1 MIRVLALLSLSLLA
15 QGASVPDHAIW
26 DSIVRAYV
34 TPESLVNY
42 VALKQNAQPQLDR
55 YVAMLARKWPDSMT
69 QPGRKAALINA
80 YNALMIRWVLD
91 NYPVESVW
99 RTKRPFTE
107 ARHNVDGKKMSLD
120 DIETTL
126 RNMGDPRIH
135 AAIVCA
141 SRGCPPL
148 RREAYIEGRL
158 EAQLDDSTRSWLANP
173 KRNQFFPDRRLAEVN
188 PIFKWYRGDFEK
200 SGGSVRSFLA
210 KYAPPQNA
218 FLKQPQVTIRYKS
231 YHWGLNDSS
240 SLGSSY
246 SYANFLLDA
255 GRNK

>member
-1 MIRVLALLSLSLLA
+1 MIRLLALFSLSLLA
-15 QGASVPDHAIW
+15 QAAGVPEHAIW

-34 TPESLVNY
+34 NSEALVSYKTLKEKSRPE
-42 VALKQNAQPQLDR
+42 LDR
-55 YVAMLARKWPDSMT
+55 YIAMLAMKWPDSMT
-69 QPGRKAALINA
+69 QSGRKAALINA

-91 NYPVESVW
+91 NYPVVSVW

-107 ARHNVDGKKMSLD
+107 ARHTVDGRKMSLD
-120 DIETTL
+120 DVETTL

-148 RREAYIEGRL
+148 RREAYVESRL
-158 EAQLDDSTRSWLANP
+158 DAQLDDSTLSWLANP
-173 KRNQFFPDRRLAEVN
+173 ARNQFFPGRRVAEVN

-200 SGGSVRSFLA
+200 NGGSVRSFLA

-218 FLKQPQVTIRYKS
+218 FLKQPPVTIQYKS

-255 GRNK
+255 ARNK

>member
-1 MIRVLALLSLSLLA
+1 MIRVLAFFSLCLLA
-15 QGASVPDHAIW
+15 QAAVGPDHAIW

-34 TPESLVNY
+34 TPEALVSY
-42 VALKQNAQPQLDR
+42 KALKEKSRPELDR
-55 YVAMLARKWPDSMT
+55 YLAMVAMKWPDSMT
-69 QPGRKAALINA
+69 QSGRKAALINA

-99 RTKRPFTE
+99 RTKHPFTE
-107 ARHNVDGKKMSLD
+107 ARHTVDGRKMSLD
-120 DIETTL
+120 DVETAL

-148 RREAYIEGRL
+148 RREAYVESRL

-173 KRNQFFPDRRLAEVN
+173 KRNQFFPDRRIAQVN
-188 PIFKWYRGDFEK
+188 PIFKWYKGDFEK
-200 SGGSVRSFLA
+200 NGGSVRSFLT
-210 KYAPPQNA
+210 KYAPPHNE
-218 FLKQPQVTIRYKS
+218 FLKQPKATIRYTP

-240 SLGSSY
+240 SLGAGY
-246 SYANFLLDA
+246 SYARFLLDA
-255 GRNK
+255 ARNK